1 MRVKANAAGVWRRAR
16 PPDVKHAFEIGATP
30 KTANINRFPPAT
42 ARPRFR
48 AGAASKTPEDAVSLP
63 RGFGTAALLGLDTS
77 RLLRGRGIMTAEGL
91 LAGNA
96 RLRIRFA
103 LPRCWRTGAGGFL
116 IALALAAAF
125 VAPAA
130 ATTPPGGA
138 LNSTDAVLKWINAYR
153 GKPEPEALPV
163 LVRGLS
169 EMQAFKDP
177 ESCGAYIGFIAG
189 VLGANPER
197 AAPLIERMLAI
208 QPAHHWVLVRA
219 IAYSGLPNWKVL
231 LLKYA
236 DRMRTRSGMIDKYVD
251 GKLPTLDQIDY
262 QNARP
267 GMIDKIKVAF
277 SFGVVPKK
285 AVVLEPSPELI
296 DVLWGYYLATGSYPP
311 IGRIIRFLPL
321 ANDKDNVDSLTA
333 GSAAKFTLA
342 SNAVR
347 DLHLLEM
354 LKRAAPSQPQDTA
367 KILNDV
373 IETAETVDTAR
384 MRKESL
390 ATIEELKQKGPNSKR
405 EMTSWGQVGQG
416 ALSMGC
422 VVAAA
427 TGQVEIG
434 IPCVIGGAA
443 YSAGLQYMSH

>member
-1 MRVKANAAGVWRRAR
+1 
-16 PPDVKHAFEIGATP
+16 
-30 KTANINRFPPAT
+30 
-42 ARPRFR
+42 
-48 AGAASKTPEDAVSLP
+48 
-63 RGFGTAALLGLDTS
+63 
-77 RLLRGRGIMTAEGL
+77 MTAESL
-91 LAGNA
+91 LADNA
-96 RLRIRFA
+96 HRPIRLAGSRYWRRGAAA
-103 LPRCWRTGAGGFL
+103 LVFM
-116 IALALAAAF
+116 LALAGALP
-125 VAPAA
+125 APASA
-130 ATTPPGGA
+130 ATASGG
-138 LNSTDAVLKWINAYR
+138 LNSTEAMLKWINAYR

-169 EMQAFKDP
+169 KMQAFKDP

-189 VLGANPER
+189 VLGSNPER
-197 AAPLIERMLAI
+197 AAALIERTLAI
-208 QPAHHWVLVRA
+208 QPADNWVLVRA

-236 DRMRTRSGMIDKYVD
+236 DRMRTRSGMIDKYVG

-267 GMIDKIKVAF
+267 GMMDKIKVAF

-285 AVVLEPSPELI
+285 PVVLEPNPELI
-296 DVLWGYYLATGSYPP
+296 DVLWGYYLATGSYQPV
-311 IGRIIRFLPL
+311 GRIIRLLPL
-321 ANDKDNVDSLTA
+321 ANDKDNVDSLTT

-347 DLHLLEM
+347 DLHLLAI
-354 LKRAAPSQPQDTA
+354 LKHAASGQPEDTA

-390 ATIEELKQKGPNSKR
+390 AAIEELKQKGPNSR
-405 EMTSWGQVGQG
+405 RDMTSWGQVGQG

-427 TGQVEIG
+427 TGQFELG

>member
-1 MRVKANAAGVWRRAR
+1 MAENLRAAEGSAGTPFAQPQFWRRA
-16 PPDVKHAFEIGATP
+16 
-30 KTANINRFPPAT
+30 
-42 ARPRFR
+42 
-48 AGAASKTPEDAVSLP
+48 AGAFLIV
-63 RGFGTAALLGLDTS
+63 AALTS
-77 RLLRGRGIMTAEGL
+77 A
-91 LAGNA
+91 
-96 RLRIRFA
+96 FA
-103 LPRCWRTGAGGFL
+103 
-116 IALALAAAF
+116 
-125 VAPAA
+125 APAA
-130 ATTPPGGA
+130 AVTPPGGA
-138 LNSTDAVLKWINAYR
+138 LNSTDAMLRWINAYR
-153 GKPEPEALPV
+153 GKPEPDALPV

-197 AAPLIERMLAI
+197 APALIEKMLAI
-208 QPAHHWVLVRA
+208 QPADHWVLVRA

-236 DRMRTRSGMIDKYVD
+236 DRMGTRSGMIDKYVG
-251 GKLPTLDQIDY
+251 GKLPTLEQISY
-262 QNARP
+262 QNAKP
-267 GMIDKIKVAF
+267 GMLDKIKVAF

-285 AVVLEPSPELI
+285 PVVLEPNPELI
-296 DVLWGYYLATGSYPP
+296 DVLWGYYLATGAYQP
-311 IGRIIRFLPL
+311 IGRIIRLLPL
-321 ANDKDNVDSLTA
+321 ANDKDNVDSLTT

-347 DLHLLEM
+347 DLHLLAM
-354 LKRAAPSQPQDTA
+354 LKRAVQSQPEDTA

-373 IETAETVDTAR
+373 IETAENVDTAR

-390 ATIEELKQKGPNSKR
+390 AAIEELKQKGPNSKR
-405 EMTSWGQVGQG
+405 EMTTWGQVGQG

-422 VVAAA
+422 IVAAA

-443 YSAGLQYMSH
+443 YSAGLQYMTH

>member
-1 MRVKANAAGVWRRAR
+1 MIPSEERCAAQTARGVAFARPHFLRRA
-16 PPDVKHAFEIGATP
+16 
-30 KTANINRFPPAT
+30 
-42 ARPRFR
+42 
-48 AGAASKTPEDAVSLP
+48 ASAC
-63 RGFGTAALLGLDTS
+63 
-77 RLLRGRGIMTAEGL
+77 
-91 LAGNA
+91 LA
-96 RLRIRFA
+96 
-103 LPRCWRTGAGGFL
+103 L
-116 IALALAAAF
+116 IAFAAVFGSPA
-125 VAPAA
+125 VAA
-130 ATTPPGGA
+130 TPPGGS
-138 LNSTDAVLKWINAYR
+138 LSSTDATLRWINAYR
-153 GKPEPEALPV
+153 GKPEPDALPV

-169 EMQAFKDP
+169 EMQAFKEP

-197 AAPLIERMLAI
+197 ADMLIEKMLAI
-208 QPAHHWVLVRA
+208 QAADHWVLVRA

-236 DRMRTRSGMIDKYVD
+236 GRMSTRSGMIDKYVS
-251 GKLPTLDQIDY
+251 GKLPTLDQIAY
-262 QNARP
+262 QNAKP
-267 GMIDKIKVAF
+267 GMFDKIKGAF
-277 SFGVVPKK
+277 SFGVAPKK
-285 AVVLEPSPELI
+285 IVALDPSPELI
-296 DVLWGYYLATGSYPP
+296 DVLWGGYLATGSYQP
-311 IGRIIRFLPL
+311 IGRIIRLLPL
-321 ANDKDNVDSLTA
+321 ANDKDNVDSLTT
-333 GSAAKFTLA
+333 GSAAKFMLA

-347 DLHLLEM
+347 DLHLLTM
-354 LKRAAPSQPQDTA
+354 LKHAAGGQPEETA

-390 ATIEELKQKGPNSKR
+390 AAIEELKQRGPNSKR
-405 EMTSWGQVGQG
+405 EMTTWGQVGQG